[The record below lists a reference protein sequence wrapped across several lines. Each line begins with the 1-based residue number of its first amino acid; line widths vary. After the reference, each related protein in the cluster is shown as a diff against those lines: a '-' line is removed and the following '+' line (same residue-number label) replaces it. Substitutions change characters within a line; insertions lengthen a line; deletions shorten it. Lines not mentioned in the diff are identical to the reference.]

1 MLRLIAQS
9 FRGDIRSMTTKFGLA
24 QPVRRVEDPRLLKG
38 AGRYTD
44 DVVLPAML
52 FGVVLRSPHAAAT
65 ITRIDTAA
73 AGSLPGVKAIY
84 TAADLKADGVGP
96 LPCAAPVEN
105 RDGTPMA
112 SPPHPVLADG
122 AVRHV
127 GDPVAFIVAENTK
140 AGRDAAEAI
149 EVDYDI
155 LPSSTDPATTMEA
168 GKPLVWPDVKNN
180 LCFDWEIGDKAAT
193 EAAFAKAAHVTRLT
207 IVNNRIVVSSIEAR
221 AAVAD
226 YDAAT
231 GRWTLYANTQGGWL
245 VKNLIG
251 PLFGT
256 EPDRFRVITPDVGG
270 GFGMKLFL
278 YAEHVLTCF
287 AARKLGQPVKWAAE
301 RGEAFVCDTQG
312 RDNVTLGEL
321 AIDADGKF
329 LALRTRNISNM
340 GAYLSTFAPY
350 IPTYAGTGVLSSVYG
365 FQAIYANVLGVF
377 TNTVPVDAYRGA
389 GRPESN
395 YLVER
400 LVDAAASELGIDRVD
415 LRRRNMVLPS
425 AMPHSTPVGKTY
437 DSGDFRIILDA
448 GLKTMDYAG
457 FAARRATAAAAGKRR
472 GLGLAYYLE
481 ATGGDPT
488 ERAEIRFADDG
499 FVDVYVGTQSTG
511 QGHETAYVQLT
522 ADRLGIDGE
531 KIRIRQGDTDT
542 IPVGG
547 GTGGAR
553 SLYSEGQA
561 ILLTSDSVITK
572 GKQAA
577 AEMLEAAVADIA
589 FADGRFS
596 IVGTDRGV
604 DILTLAATQ
613 RQKAASGQPAT
624 LLDAAEIA
632 AIDAHTF
639 PNGCHIAEVEVD
651 PDTGVV
657 ELVRYSVSDDVG
669 KAINPLIVRGQV
681 AGGVAQG
688 FGQAVL
694 ERTVYDPDS
703 GQLLSGSFMD
713 YALPRANELPDIE
726 VELLEVPCA
735 TNPLGVKGA
744 GEAGAVGSP
753 PAVINAIIDA
763 LQGDGVQHIDM
774 PATPERVW
782 RALAMAK
789 AA

>member
-1 MLRLIAQS
+1 MT
-9 FRGDIRSMTTKFGLA
+9 TTKFGLA

-44 DVVLPAML
+44 DIVLPGML
-52 FGVVLRSPHAAAT
+52 HGVVLRSPHAAAK
-65 ITRIDTAA
+65 ITGINTAA
-73 AGSLPGVKAIY
+73 AAAMPGVRAIY
-84 TAADLKADGVGP
+84 TAADIKAAGLGT
-96 LPCAAPVEN
+96 LPCAAPVQN
-105 RDGTPMA
+105 RDGTDMA

-122 AVRHV
+122 TVRHV
-127 GDPVAFIVAENTK
+127 GDPLAFIVAETTQQ
-140 AGRDAAEAI
+140 ARDASEAI
-149 EVDYDI
+149 EVDYHV
-155 LPSSTDPATTMEA
+155 LPSITDLATVMDN
-168 GKPLVWPDVKNN
+168 GVPGVWPDVKNN
-180 LCFDWEIGDKAAT
+180 IGFDWDIGDKAAT
-193 EAAFAKAAHVTRLT
+193 DAEFARAAHVTRLT
-207 IVNNRIVVSSIEAR
+207 VVNNRIVVSSIEAR
-221 AAVAD
+221 AAIGD
-226 YDAAT
+226 YDKAT

-251 PLFGT
+251 PMFNV
-256 EPDRFRVITPDVGG
+256 EPDRFRVVTPDVGG

-287 AARKLGQPVKWAAE
+287 AARALGQPVKWAAE
-301 RGEAFVCDTQG
+301 RGEAFLCDTQG

-321 AIDADGKF
+321 ATDADGKF

-350 IPTYAGTGVLSSVYG
+350 IPTYAGTSVLASVYG
-365 FQAIYANVLGVF
+365 FKAIYANVLGVF

-389 GRPESN
+389 GRPEAN

-400 LVDAAASELGIDRVD
+400 LVDAAARELNIDRVE
-415 LRRRNMVLPS
+415 LRRRNMVPPS

-437 DSGDFRIILDA
+437 DSGDFRVVLDA
-448 GLKTMDYAG
+448 AASKMDYAG
-457 FAARRATAAAAGKRR
+457 FAARRAKSAAAGKRR
-472 GLGLAYYLE
+472 GIGLAYYLE

-499 FVDVYVGTQSTG
+499 FVDVFVGTQSTG

-522 ADRLGIDGE
+522 ANQLGIDGE
-531 KIRIRQGDTDT
+531 NIRIRQGDTDT

-561 ILLTSDSVITK
+561 ILMTADSVITK
-572 GKQAA
+572 GRQAA
-577 AEMLEAAVADIA
+577 SEVLEAAVADIT

-596 IVGTDRGV
+596 IVGTDRGM
-604 DILTLAATQ
+604 DIIALAATQ
-613 RQKAASGQPAT
+613 RKKATAGETAT
-624 LLDAAEIA
+624 TLDAAEVA
-632 AIDAHTF
+632 PIDNHTF
-639 PNGCHIAEVEVD
+639 PNGCHMAEVEID
-651 PDTGVV
+651 PETGMI
-657 ELVRYSVSDDVG
+657 ELVRYVVCDDFG
-669 KAINPLIVRGQV
+669 KTVNPLIVRGQV

-694 ERTVYDPDS
+694 ENTVYDPSS

-713 YALPRANELPDIE
+713 YALPRATELPDIE

-753 PAVINAIIDA
+753 PAVVNAILDA
-763 LQGDGVQHIDM
+763 LSGDGVTHIDM
-774 PATPERVW
+774 PATPEKVW
-782 RALAMAK
+782 RAMSK

>member
-1 MLRLIAQS
+1 MA
-9 FRGDIRSMTTKFGLA
+9 TTKFGLA
-24 QPVRRVEDPRLLKG
+24 QPIRRVEDPRLLKG
-38 AGRYTD
+38 AGCYTD
-44 DVVLPAML
+44 DIVLPGML

-65 ITRIDTAA
+65 ITHLDTVKATK
-73 AGSLPGVKAIY
+73 LPGVAAVY
-84 TAADLKADGVGP
+84 TSADLAADGVSSM
-96 LPCAAPVEN
+96 PCAALVTN
-105 RDGTPMA
+105 RDGSPQA
-112 SPPHPVLADG
+112 APPHLVLAAG
-122 AVRHV
+122 TVRHV
-127 GDPVAFIVAENTK
+127 GDPVAFVVASTIK
-140 AGRDAAEAI
+140 QARDAAEAI

-155 LPSSTDPATTMEA
+155 LPSSTDLSRAMDAGTT
-168 GKPLVWPDVKNN
+168 LVWPEVKHN
-180 LCFDWEIGDKAAT
+180 LAFDWEIGDKAAT
-193 EAAFAKAAHVTRLT
+193 EAEFAKAAHVTRLT
-207 IVNNRIVVSSIEAR
+207 IVNNRIVVNSIEAR
-221 AAVAD
+221 AALAD
-226 YDAAT
+226 FDNTT

-256 EPDRFRVITPDVGG
+256 DPDKFRIITPDVGG

-278 YAEHVLTCF
+278 YAEHVLTCY
-287 AARKLGQPVKWAAE
+287 ATRKLGRPVKWAAE
-301 RGEAFVCDTQG
+301 RGEAFLCDTQG
-312 RDNVTLGEL
+312 RDNLTMGEL

-329 LALRTRNISNM
+329 LALRSRNISNM

-350 IPTYAGTGVLSSVYG
+350 IPTYAGTGVLASVYG
-365 FQAIYANVLGVF
+365 FKAIYANVLGVF

-389 GRPESN
+389 GRPEAN

-400 LVDAAASELGIDRVD
+400 LVDAAARELGIDKVE

-425 AMPHSTPVGKTY
+425 AMPHATPVGKSY
-437 DSGDFRIILDA
+437 DSGDFRIVLDA
-448 GLKTMDYAG
+448 AAKRMDYAG
-457 FAARRATAAAAGKRR
+457 FSGRKTAAAAKGKRR

-488 ERAEIRFADDG
+488 ERAEIKFADDG

-522 ADRLGIDGE
+522 ANNLGIDGD
-531 KIRIRQGDTDT
+531 KIRIRQGDTDM

-561 ILLTSDSVITK
+561 ILLTSASVIKK

-577 AEMLEAAVADIA
+577 AEELEAAVDDIA
-589 FADGRFS
+589 FAEGRFS
-596 IVGTDRGV
+596 IVGTDRGI
-604 DILTLAATQ
+604 DIVALAATQ
-613 RQKAASGQPAT
+613 RKKAAAGQPVT

-639 PNGCHIAEVEVD
+639 PNGCHMAEVEID
-651 PDTGVV
+651 PETGTI
-657 ELVRYSVSDDVG
+657 ELIRYSVCDDFG
-669 KAINPLIVRGQV
+669 KTVNPLIVRGQV

-694 ERTVYDPDS
+694 EHTVYDSSS
-703 GQLLSGSFMD
+703 GQLLSGSLMD
-713 YALPRANELPDIE
+713 YALPRANEFPDIE
-726 VELLEVPCA
+726 VELLEIPCA
-735 TNPLGVKGA
+735 SNPLGVKGA

-753 PAVINAIIDA
+753 PAMINAIIDA
-763 LQGDGVQHIDM
+763 LSEDGVTHIDM

-782 RALAMAK
+782 RAMTLAK

>member
-1 MLRLIAQS
+1 MATTA
-9 FRGDIRSMTTKFGLA
+9 FEATTKFGLA
-24 QPVRRVEDPRLLKG
+24 QAVRRVEDPRLLKG

-44 DVVLPAML
+44 DIVLPGML
-52 FGVVLRSPHAAAT
+52 FGVVLRSPHAAAA
-65 ITRIDTAA
+65 ITRLDIAA
-73 AGSLPGVKAIY
+73 AAAMPGVGGVY
-84 TAADLKADGVGP
+84 TAADLAADGLGS
-96 LPCAAPVEN
+96 LPCAALVNN
-105 RDGTPMA
+105 RDGSPQA
-112 SPPHPVLADG
+112 APPHPTLADG
-122 AVRHV
+122 VVRHV
-127 GDPVAFIVAENTK
+127 GDPVAFVVAETVK
-140 AGRDAAEAI
+140 QARDAAEAI

-155 LPSSTDPATTMEA
+155 LPSITDLPSAMDA
-168 GKPLVWPDVKNN
+168 GGTLVWPEVKHN
-180 LCFDWEIGDKAAT
+180 LAFDWEIGDKAAT
-193 EAAFAKAAHVTRLT
+193 EAAFGKAAHVTRLT
-207 IVNNRIVVSSIEAR
+207 IVNNRIVVNSIEAR
-221 AAVAD
+221 AALAD
-226 YDAAT
+226 FDSAT

-245 VKNLIG
+245 IKNLIG

-256 EPDRFRVITPDVGG
+256 DPEKFRIVTPDVGG

-278 YAEHVLTCF
+278 YAEHVLTCY
-287 AARKLGQPVKWAAE
+287 ASRKLGRPVKWAAE
-301 RGEAFVCDTQG
+301 RGEAFLCDTQG
-312 RDNVTLGEL
+312 RDNLTLGEL
-321 AIDADGKF
+321 AVDADGMF
-329 LALRTRNISNM
+329 LALRTRNVSNM

-350 IPTYAGTGVLSSVYG
+350 IPTYAGTGVLASVYG
-365 FQAIYANVLGVF
+365 FKAIYANVLGVF

-400 LVDAAASELGIDRVD
+400 LVDAAAAELGVDRVE

-425 AMPHSTPVGKTY
+425 AMPHATPVGKSY
-437 DSGDFRIILDA
+437 DSGDFRVVLDSA
-448 GLKTMDYAG
+448 VARMDYAG
-457 FAARRATAAAAGKRR
+457 FGARRAAAAALGRRR

-522 ADRLGIDGE
+522 ANNLGIDGD

-561 ILLTSDSVITK
+561 ILLTSESVIKK

-577 AEMLEAAVADIA
+577 AEELEAAEADIA
-589 FADGRFS
+589 FAAGRFS
-596 IVGTDRGV
+596 IVGTDRGI
-604 DILTLAATQ
+604 DIVALAATQ
-613 RQKAASGQPAT
+613 RKKAAAGQPAT
-624 LLDAAEIA
+624 LLDAAEVA

-639 PNGCHIAEVEVD
+639 PNGCHMAEVEVD
-651 PDTGVV
+651 PETGVV
-657 ELVRYSVSDDVG
+657 ELMRYSVSDDFGRTV
-669 KAINPLIVRGQV
+669 NPLIVRGQV

-694 ERTVYDPDS
+694 EHTVYDRSS
-703 GQLLSGSFMD
+703 GQLLSGSLMD
-713 YALPRANELPDIE
+713 YALPRANEFPDIE
-726 VELLEVPCA
+726 VELLEIPCA
-735 TNPLGVKGA
+735 SNPLGVKGA

-763 LQGDGVQHIDM
+763 LRQDGVTHIDM

-782 RALAMAK
+782 RAMTLGR

>member
-1 MLRLIAQS
+1 MT
-9 FRGDIRSMTTKFGLA
+9 TTKFGLA

-38 AGRYTD
+38 GGRYTD
-44 DVVLPAML
+44 DIVLPGML

-65 ITRIDTAA
+65 ITRLDTAA
-73 AGSLPGVKAIY
+73 AAKLPGVAGIY
-84 TAADLKADGVGP
+84 TAADLKADGINP
-96 LPCAAPVEN
+96 LPCAALLNN
-105 RDGTPMA
+105 RDGSPQA
-112 SPPHPVLADG
+112 APPHPVLAEG
-122 AVRHV
+122 TVRHV
-127 GDPVAFIVAENTK
+127 GDPVAFVVAGSIK
-140 AGRDAAEAI
+140 QARDAAEAI
-149 EVDYDI
+149 AVDYDI
-155 LPSSTDPATTMEA
+155 LPSITELPTAMDK
-168 GKPLVWPDVKNN
+168 GGVLVWPEIKHN
-180 LCFDWEIGDKAAT
+180 LAFDWEIGDKAAT
-193 EAAFAKAAHVTRLT
+193 EAEFARAAHVTKLT
-207 IVNNRIVVSSIEAR
+207 IVNNRIVVNSIEAR
-221 AAVAD
+221 AALAD
-226 YDAAT
+226 FDPAT

-256 EPDRFRVITPDVGG
+256 EPEKFRVITPDVGG

-278 YAEHVLTCF
+278 YAEHVLTCY
-287 AARKLGQPVKWAAE
+287 ASRKLGRPVKWAAE
-301 RGEAFVCDTQG
+301 RGEAFLCDTQG
-312 RDNVTLGEL
+312 RDNITIGEL
-321 AIDADGKF
+321 ATDADGKF
-329 LALRTRNISNM
+329 IALRTRNIANM

-350 IPTYAGTGVLSSVYG
+350 IPTYAGTGVLASVYG
-365 FQAIYANVLGVF
+365 FKAIYANVLGVF

-400 LVDAAASELGIDRVD
+400 LVDAAARELHIDPVE
-415 LRRRNMVLPS
+415 LRRRNMVLPD
-425 AMPHSTPVGKTY
+425 AMPHTTPVGKSY
-437 DSGDFRIILDA
+437 DSGDFRVVLDA
-448 GLKTMDYAG
+448 ATRHMDYAG
-457 FAARRATAAAAGKRR
+457 FPARKAAAAAKGKRR

-522 ADRLGIDGE
+522 ANNLGIDGD

-561 ILLTSDSVITK
+561 ILLTSQSVIAK

-577 AEMLEAAVADIA
+577 AEELEAAVADIA
-589 FADGRFS
+589 FADGTFS
-596 IVGTDRGV
+596 IVGTDRTI
-604 DILTLAATQ
+604 DIVALAATQ
-613 RQKAASGQPAT
+613 RKKAAAGEPAT

-651 PDTGVV
+651 PETGVI
-657 ELVRYSVSDDVG
+657 ELVRYSVTDDVG

-694 ERTVYDPDS
+694 EHTVYDPVS

-713 YALPRANELPDIE
+713 YAMPRANEFPDIE
-726 VELLEVPCA
+726 VELIEVPCA
-735 TNPLGVKGA
+735 SNPLGVKGA

-763 LQGDGVQHIDM
+763 LSADGVTHIDM

-782 RALAMAK
+782 RAMAMAK

>member
-1 MLRLIAQS
+1 M
-9 FRGDIRSMTTKFGLA
+9 D
-24 QPVRRVEDPRLLKG
+24 KG
-38 AGRYTD
+38 
-44 DVVLPAML
+44 
-52 FGVVLRSPHAAAT
+52 GV
-65 ITRIDTAA
+65 
-73 AGSLPGVKAIY
+73 
-84 TAADLKADGVGP
+84 
-96 LPCAAPVEN
+96 
-105 RDGTPMA
+105 
-112 SPPHPVLADG
+112 
-122 AVRHV
+122 
-127 GDPVAFIVAENTK
+127 
-140 AGRDAAEAI
+140 
-149 EVDYDI
+149 
-155 LPSSTDPATTMEA
+155 
-168 GKPLVWPDVKNN
+168 LVWPDVPHN
-180 LCFDWEIGDKAAT
+180 LAFDWEIGDKAAT
-193 EAAFAKAAHVTRLT
+193 EAQFAKAAHVTKLT
-207 IVNNRIVVSSIEAR
+207 IVNNRIVVNSMEAR
-221 AAVAD
+221 VALAD
-226 YDAAT
+226 FDAET

-251 PLFGT
+251 PVFGT
-256 EPDRFRVITPDVGG
+256 DPEKFRVVTPDVGG

-278 YAEHVLTCF
+278 YAEHVLTCY
-287 AARKLGQPVKWAAE
+287 AARKLGRPVKWAAD
-301 RGEAFVCDTQG
+301 RGEAFLCDTQG
-312 RDNVTLGEL
+312 RDNLTLGEL

-329 LALRTRNISNM
+329 IALRTRNISNM
-340 GAYLSTFAPY
+340 GAYLSTFAPF
-350 IPTYAGTGVLSSVYG
+350 IPTFAGTGVLASVYG
-365 FQAIYANVLGVF
+365 FKAIYANVLGVF

-400 LVDAAASELGIDRVD
+400 LVDAAARELGIDKVE
-415 LRRRNMVLPS
+415 LRRRNMVLPE
-425 AMPHSTPVGKTY
+425 AMPHSTPVGKSY
-437 DSGDFRIILDA
+437 DSGDFRHVLDA
-448 GLKTMDYAG
+448 AIKHMDYVG
-457 FAARRATAAAAGKRR
+457 FPSRKAAAAAKGKRR

-522 ADRLGIDGE
+522 ANNLGIDGD

-561 ILLTSDSVITK
+561 ILLTSQSVIAK

-577 AEMLEAAVADIA
+577 AEELEAAVADIG
-589 FADGRFS
+589 FADGTFT
-596 IVGTDRGV
+596 IVGTDRAI
-604 DILTLAATQ
+604 DIVALAATQ
-613 RQKAASGQPAT
+613 RKKAAAGQPAT

-632 AIDAHTF
+632 PIDAHTF
-639 PNGCHIAEVEVD
+639 PNGCHMAEVEID
-651 PDTGVV
+651 PETGVV
-657 ELVRYSVSDDVG
+657 ELVRYSVTDDVG

-694 ERTVYDPDS
+694 EHTVYDPSS

-713 YALPRANELPDIE
+713 YALPRANEFPDIE
-726 VELLEVPCA
+726 VELLEIPCA
-735 TNPLGVKGA
+735 SNPLGVKGA

-763 LQGDGVQHIDM
+763 LSSDGVTHIDM

-782 RALAMAK
+782 RAMALAK

>member
-1 MLRLIAQS
+1 MLA
-9 FRGDIRSMTTKFGLA
+9 
-24 QPVRRVEDPRLLKG
+24 E
-38 AGRYTD
+38 
-44 DVVLPAML
+44 
-52 FGVVLRSPHAAAT
+52 
-65 ITRIDTAA
+65 
-73 AGSLPGVKAIY
+73 
-84 TAADLKADGVGP
+84 
-96 LPCAAPVEN
+96 
-105 RDGTPMA
+105 
-112 SPPHPVLADG
+112 G

-127 GDPVAFIVAENTK
+127 GDPVAFIVADTIK
-140 AGRDAAEAI
+140 QARDAAEAI

-155 LPSSTDPATTMEA
+155 LPSITDLPSAMDK
-168 GKPLVWPDVKNN
+168 GGVLVWPDVPHN
-180 LCFDWEIGDKAAT
+180 LAFDWEIGDKAAT
-193 EAAFAKAAHVTRLT
+193 EAQFAQAAHVTKLT
-207 IVNNRIVVSSIEAR
+207 IVNNRIVVNSMEAR
-221 AAVAD
+221 VALAD
-226 YDAAT
+226 FDAET

-251 PLFGT
+251 PVFGT
-256 EPDRFRVITPDVGG
+256 DPEKFRVVTPDVGG

-278 YAEHVLTCF
+278 YAEHVLTCY
-287 AARKLGQPVKWAAE
+287 AARKLGRPVKWAAD
-301 RGEAFVCDTQG
+301 RGEAFLCDTQG
-312 RDNVTLGEL
+312 RDNLTLGEL
-321 AIDADGKF
+321 AVDADGKF
-329 LALRTRNISNM
+329 IALRTRNISNM
-340 GAYLSTFAPY
+340 GAYLSTFAPF
-350 IPTYAGTGVLSSVYG
+350 IPTFAGTGVLASVYG
-365 FQAIYANVLGVF
+365 FKAIYANVLGVF

-400 LVDAAASELGIDRVD
+400 LVDAAARELGIDKVE
-415 LRRRNMVLPS
+415 LRRRNMVLPE
-425 AMPHSTPVGKTY
+425 AMPHSTPVGKSY
-437 DSGDFRIILDA
+437 DSGDFRHVLDA
-448 GLKTMDYAG
+448 AIKHMDYAG
-457 FAARRATAAAAGKRR
+457 FPSRKAAAAAKGKRR

-522 ADRLGIDGE
+522 AHNLGIDGD

-561 ILLTSDSVITK
+561 ILLTSQSVIAK

-577 AEMLEAAVADIA
+577 AEELEAAVADIG
-589 FADGRFS
+589 FADGTFT
-596 IVGTDRGV
+596 IVGTDRAI
-604 DILTLAATQ
+604 DIVALAATQ
-613 RQKAASGQPAT
+613 RKKAAAGQPAT

-632 AIDAHTF
+632 PIDAHTF
-639 PNGCHIAEVEVD
+639 PNGCHMAEVEID
-651 PDTGVV
+651 PETGFV
-657 ELVRYSVSDDVG
+657 ELVRYSVTDDVG

-694 ERTVYDPDS
+694 EHTVYDPSS

-713 YALPRANELPDIE
+713 YALPRANEFPDIE
-726 VELLEVPCA
+726 VELLEIPCA
-735 TNPLGVKGA
+735 SNPLGVKGA

-763 LQGDGVQHIDM
+763 LSSDGVTHIDM

-782 RALAMAK
+782 RAMALAK